1 MRSRILILAALA
13 AVVLVPGTPTAV
25 GAPAD
30 APTVRV
36 RPGALPAGD
45 RPAVPTQVGR
55 HVLEGDTRVKLPS
68 NTYLLGRS
76 GTAYVV
82 AGNGRVLRLEAD
94 GTTAEIA
101 RVADDAELVL
111 SRDGA
116 HVIVTRLIR
125 LARGGDGLVMVID
138 ASTGARVARRTFSHY
153 ATVLDADEGRLVLST
168 WTPGR
173 TLWWDFVS
181 GGISRI
187 VGRAAGHADIRAD
200 RLATFTG
207 DPYDGGCTVVT
218 SLTRPR
224 RTLWRSCREAVVAFS
239 PDGGRMA
246 TMHILADGLGPS
258 SVRART
264 VRGRAIASYDAYW
277 FGSIA
282 WESDRVLLF
291 DTHTRRRTAL
301 VRCEVG
307 ECQRASAVRRDRGLG

>member
-1 MRSRILILAALA
+1 MRSRYLILVALA
-13 AVVLVPGTPTAV
+13 AVVLLPGSPAA

-30 APTVRV
+30 APTVQV
-36 RPGALPAGD
+36 RPGSLPAGD

-55 HVLEGDTRVKLPS
+55 SVLEGDTRVALPANS
-68 NTYLLGRS
+68 YLLGRS

-94 GTTAEIA
+94 GTRTRIA
-101 RVADDAELVL
+101 RVSEDAELVL

-116 HVIVTRLIR
+116 HVIITRLIR
-125 LARGGDGLVMVID
+125 VARGGDGLVTVID

-153 ATVLDADEGRLVLST
+153 ATVVDADEGRLVLTT

-181 GGISRI
+181 GGTSRI
-187 VGRAAGHADIRAD
+187 VGRVAGHADIRAD

-207 DPYDGGCTVVT
+207 DPYDGGCTLVT

-224 RTLWRSCREAVVAFS
+224 RTLWRSCQEAVVAFS
-239 PDGGRMA
+239 PDGRRMA

-258 SVRART
+258 AVRART
-264 VRGRAIASYDAYW
+264 VRGRAIASYEAYW
-277 FGSIA
+277 FGSIE
-282 WESDRVLLF
+282 WESDRVLLL
-291 DTHTRRRTAL
+291 DTHTKRRTAL
-301 VRCEVG
+301 VRCEVD

>member
-1 MRSRILILAALA
+1 MRSRYLILVALA
-13 AVVLVPGTPTAV
+13 AVVLLPGSPAA
-25 GAPAD
+25 GAPAG
-30 APTVRV
+30 APTVQV

-55 HVLEGDTRVKLPS
+55 SIIEGDTRVALPANS
-68 NTYLLGRS
+68 YLLGRS

-94 GTTAEIA
+94 GTRTQVA
-101 RVADDAELVL
+101 RVSEDAELVL

-116 HVIVTRLIR
+116 HVIVTRLTR
-125 LARGGDGLVMVID
+125 AARGGDGLVTVID

-153 ATVLDADEGRLVLST
+153 ATVVDADEGRLVLTT

-181 GGISRI
+181 GGTSRI
-187 VGRAAGHADIRAD
+187 VGRVAGHADIRAD

-239 PDGGRMA
+239 PDGRRMA

-264 VRGRAIASYDAYW
+264 VRGRAIASYEAYW
-277 FGSIA
+277 FGSIE
-282 WESDRVLLF
+282 WESDRVLLL
-291 DTHTRRRTAL
+291 DTHTKRRTAL
-301 VRCEVG
+301 VRCEVD